1 MQNNDFTPSVR
12 PQYSFD
18 NFKKQVEAI
27 SSGYQ
32 VKVDG
37 NVVKI
42 YSNYQQITLSS
53 GRACIASNQGLI
65 NYINFFKSQYEL
77 VENKTRQTY
86 QIEL

>member
-1 MQNNDFTPSVR
+1 MQNNDSTRSGK

-27 SSGYQ
+27 SDGYQ
-32 VKVDG
+32 VKIDG

-42 YSNYQQITLSS
+42 YSNNQQVTLSS
-53 GRACIASNQGLI
+53 GRAAIASNQGLI
-65 NYINFFKSQYEL
+65 NYINFFNSQFEL

-86 QIEL
+86 LIEL